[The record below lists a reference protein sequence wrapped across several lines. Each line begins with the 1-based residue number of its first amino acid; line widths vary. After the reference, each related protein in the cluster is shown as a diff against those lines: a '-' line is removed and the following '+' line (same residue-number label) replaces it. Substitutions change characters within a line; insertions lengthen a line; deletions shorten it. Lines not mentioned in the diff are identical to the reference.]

1 MPAQKYKAIFTD
13 LKKKIEEGTY
23 PPQTA
28 LPTEYELIEVYQCSR
43 NTVRRAISELADLG
57 YVQSIHGKGVIVISN
72 RQAASKEF
80 SLGRI
85 ETMREAA
92 KKNHKAYRTKV
103 LKFTTFIV
111 DKRLSERTGFQIGE
125 EVYYT
130 QRVRY
135 FDGRPIILDN
145 NWFLAS
151 VVKGLTKKI
160 CEDSV
165 YRYLEQ
171 DLGES
176 IVSARRTLTVEKAT
190 EMDNECLDLGEY
202 DCVAVVTSNTFNADG
217 VMFEY
222 TQSRHVPDQ
231 FAFTVQARRE

>member
-1 MPAQKYKAIFTD
+1 MPAQKYKAIFAD
-13 LKKKIEEGTY
+13 LRKKIEEGIY

-28 LPTEYELIEVYQCSR
+28 LPTEYELIDVYHCSR
-43 NTVRRAISELADLG
+43 NTVRRAISDLADLG
-57 YVQSIHGKGVIVISN
+57 YVQSIHGKGVIVISS
-72 RQAASKEF
+72 RQSVSKEF

-103 LKFTTFIV
+103 LKFTTFII
-111 DKRLSERTGFQIGE
+111 DKRLSEKTGFQIGD

-151 VVKGLTKKI
+151 VVKNLTKKV

-165 YRYLEQ
+165 YRYIEQ
-171 DLGES
+171 DLGET
-176 IVSARRTLTVEKAT
+176 IVSSSRTMTVEKAT
-190 EMDNECLDLGEY
+190 EMDNRYLDLGDY